1 MLDVKWGSHSVDR
14 FACCY
19 KNKLARFNS
28 RLYQPGTEAV
38 DAFTSDWKHE
48 NNWLL
53 PPVSLIVRVINH
65 LKLCRAEGSIVFPV
79 WKFFYVRHATVKG

>member
-1 MLDVKWGSHSVDR
+1 MLDVKWGPHSVDR
-14 FACCY
+14 FACLL
-19 KNKLARFNS
+19 LARFNS

-38 DAFTSDWKHE
+38 EAFTSDWKHE

-65 LKLCRAEGSIVFPV
+65 LKLCKAEGSIVFLV
-79 WKFFYVRHATVKG
+79 WKSFYVRHATLKE